1 MAACD
6 ALAKALD
13 YLPLALDQAAVYM
26 AARAPASAS
35 PVICACWANPILLDQ
50 LSPSALRLP
59 RADGVLTGQL
69 IFVDFAV
76 PHDNAKISVGF
87 FEEPDVFQSIAIGES
102 AKQRDQG
109 RFTKH
114 NAPHPCTCQ
123 NAGCAQHWRS
133 AVTLDDNPARN
144 RPIAIV
150 TFKPANVSTPTGGTP
165 RLSNSMRVSR
175 SFAAPSPNA
184 LANVMIPSR
193 ISTGPRA
200 VDRLS

>member
-1 MAACD
+1 MKPRRTLLVVINKKVEWGILSVADIAVKWVNFRLHRSGGPRGTELAACD

-76 PHDNAKISVGF
+76 SHDNAKISVGF
-87 FEEPDVFQSIAIGES
+87 FEGPDVSKASPSARAPSSAIKVDLLNTTPPTPVR
-102 AKQRDQG
+102 AR
-109 RFTKH
+109 TP
-114 NAPHPCTCQ
+114 A
-123 NAGCAQHWRS
+123 
-133 AVTLDDNPARN
+133 ARN
-144 RPIAIV
+144 
-150 TFKPANVSTPTGGTP
+150 TG
-165 RLSNSMRVSR
+165 
-175 SFAAPSPNA
+175 A
-184 LANVMIPSR
+184 LP
-193 ISTGPRA
+193 
-200 VDRLS
+200 